1 MWYTSCV
8 LHTLWEEDVHGDE
21 DNCDSD
27 AEIDGEGMPKQGSWH
42 EACEDGG
49 HRGGILLQYGV
60 SILEEEGWQNALQGV
75 VDYQKHG
82 HLQLCKRCDAM
93 HVVPRA

>member
-1 MWYTSCV
+1 M
-8 LHTLWEEDVHGDE
+8 HGDE
-21 DNCDSD
+21 DNGDPN
-27 AEIDGEGMPKQGSWH
+27 AEIDGEGMPKQGSRH

-60 SILEEEGWQNALQGV
+60 SILEEEGRQNALQGI

-82 HLQLCKRCDAM
+82 HLQICTRCDAM
-93 HVVPRA
+93 HFVLTAQ